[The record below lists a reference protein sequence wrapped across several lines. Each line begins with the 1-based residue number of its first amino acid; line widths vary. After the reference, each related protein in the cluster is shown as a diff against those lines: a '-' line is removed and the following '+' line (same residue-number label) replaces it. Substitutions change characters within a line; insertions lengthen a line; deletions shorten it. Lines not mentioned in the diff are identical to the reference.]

1 MVGADD
7 QDCAVYHGGVHV
19 GLGCG
24 GASIDEQGLHGVGQ
38 DVGDHGREEISMVD
52 LAVLGVVLALMNR
65 SSRGL
70 VMMLFVQGMMR

>member
-1 MVGADD
+1 
-7 QDCAVYHGGVHV
+7 
-19 GLGCG
+19 
-24 GASIDEQGLHGVGQ
+24 
-38 DVGDHGREEISMVD
+38 MVD